1 MRWLRM
7 PPPGPPPRNSL
18 RGRQATLT
26 GRQIDKAVKG
36 DLRIMQMNEFATDAN
51 APSFTW
57 RQTFEGSILG
67 EDMSVFERNAEMMVA
82 EMDGDLVMM
91 DVDLGTYFAINPVGG
106 HIWTQ
111 LETGQT
117 LDQLI
122 TSVQASFA
130 SDDTAQITAD
140 VEAFLA
146 DLTEHK
152 LIRSVDAA

>member
-1 MRWLRM
+1 MQR
-7 PPPGPPPRNSL
+7 PAPRLHDASE
-18 RGRQATLT
+18 GRPTTLT
-26 GRQIDKAVKG
+26 GRQIYKAVEG
-36 DLRIMQMNEFATDAN
+36 DLYVTQVFDLHLAISPHVLFPGQY
-51 APSFTW
+51 
-57 RQTFEGSILG
+57 FEDFILS
-67 EDMSVFERNAEMMVA
+67 EDTNLFERNAEMMVA

-111 LETGQT
+111 LETGQS

-130 SDDTAQITAD
+130 SNDRVQIKAD

-152 LIRSVDAA
+152 LIRTVEAT